1 MCQNTTRTKTVTKVL
16 HEFHDSPAG
25 GHAGITRTMAKICSQ
40 FFWPKMKHVITEHIH
55 NCVVCQQA
63 KHSTTLPAGLLQPLP
78 IPNKVWEDIAMEFIT
93 GLPNSCGFTVILV
106 VVDRLTKFGHF
117 FPLKSGSCVS

>member
-1 MCQNTTRTKTVTKVL
+1 
-16 HEFHDSPAG
+16 
-25 GHAGITRTMAKICSQ
+25 
-40 FFWPKMKHVITEHIH
+40 MKHVITEHIH